1 MTLQDLNKDYAT
13 LMENYKDQTLLATTT
28 GIIYWDMETKMPPKG
43 IQLRS
48 QQLALLQK
56 IAHRMQT
63 DPENGKLIQQ
73 ITSHPQ
79 HHALTPTQRR
89 NIHLTKKEYDEATK
103 LPEKLVVETARQQA
117 ITIDTW
123 KKAKAAQD
131 FQAFKPDLEKLYNLI
146 VQAADIL
153 QSVKGTPTPYDAL
166 IDVFEP
172 GVNATTISQLF
183 DEMKAGLMKIIEK
196 CTDSPN
202 QPDTRFL
209 NVPVPVDTQRKIAQN
224 LVASIGYDTTTK
236 EARGRIDETEHPF
249 TVGYYDDI
257 RITTHYHENKFTS
270 SIFSV
275 LHEGGHAIYD
285 QNLPADWIYQPI
297 GSSSS
302 YGIHESQSR
311 YIENIIGRSP
321 EFWVHLLPR
330 LKAVMENTLNGVSH
344 EQFVHAI
351 NQVKPSKI
359 RIEADEVTYGLHIII
374 RFEIERDLFAGKL
387 TIDELPQTWNE
398 KYSEY
403 LGVDVENDSEG
414 VMQDTHW
421 AGGSYGYFPSY
432 ALGNLYGGMMFEKM
446 QKVLPQYREEIKAG
460 NVSLIT
466 AWLAENVHS
475 KGDLHDPLDLIEKV
489 TGGSLNVRPFLRYL
503 NEKYSKIYSY

>member
-1 MTLQDLNKDYAT
+1 MTSTSLEKVYST
-13 LMENYKDQTLLATTT
+13 LMENYKDQILLSTST

-63 DPENGKLIQQ
+63 DPENGKLIHQV
-73 ITSHPQ
+73 TNHPHYGTLAHIQ
-79 HHALTPTQRR
+79 KR
-89 NIHLTKKEYDEATK
+89 NIHLTKKEYEEATK

-131 FQAFKPDLEKLYNLI
+131 FQAFKPDLEKIYDLR
-146 VQAADIL
+146 VQAANIL
-153 QSVKGTPTPYDAL
+153 QSVKGTLTPYDAL
-166 IDVFEP
+166 IDIFEP
-172 GVNATTISQLF
+172 GVNTTTISQLF
-183 DEMKAGLMKIIEK
+183 DEMKAGLIKIIEK
-196 CTDSPN
+196 CTNSPN

-209 NVPVPVDTQRKIAQN
+209 DKPVSVDSQRKIAQT
-224 LVASIGYDTTTK
+224 LAAAIGYDTTTQ

-249 TVGYYDDI
+249 TLGYYDDV

-270 SIFSV
+270 SIFSI
-275 LHEGGHAIYD
+275 LHEGGHALYD

-297 GSSSS
+297 GFTSSF
-302 YGIHESQSR
+302 GIHESQSR

-321 EFWVHLLPR
+321 EFWTHFLSR
-330 LKAVMENTLNGVSH
+330 LKAIKGVTLNDVSH

-351 NQVKPSKI
+351 NHVKPSKI

-374 RFEIERDLFAGKL
+374 RFEIEQELFKGKL

-403 LGVDVENDSEG
+403 LGVEVENDSEG
-414 VMQDTHW
+414 VMQDAHW

-432 ALGNLYGGMMFEKM
+432 ALGNLYGGMMYEKI
-446 QKVLPQYREEIKAG
+446 QKDLPQYREEIKAG
-460 NVSLIT
+460 NINLIT
-466 AWLAENVHS
+466 AWLAESVHS
-475 KGDLHDPLDLIEKV
+475 QGNLQDPLDLIKKV
-489 TGGSLNVRPFLRYL
+489 TGDSINVKPFLRYL
-503 NEKYSKIYSY
+503 NEKYSKLYGY